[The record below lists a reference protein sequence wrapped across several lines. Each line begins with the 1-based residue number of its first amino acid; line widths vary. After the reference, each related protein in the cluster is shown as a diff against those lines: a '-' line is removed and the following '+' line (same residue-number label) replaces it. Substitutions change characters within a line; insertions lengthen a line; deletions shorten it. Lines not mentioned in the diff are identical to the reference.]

1 MEWEWPKTW
10 YHSYFPRL
18 VTMGY
23 LNTQDVKNAI
33 RDLGSLEKLSYTT
46 LSCPMMVEVIAEK

>member
-1 MEWEWPKTW
+1 
-10 YHSYFPRL
+10 
-18 VTMGY
+18 MGY

-33 RDLGSLEKLSYTT
+33 RDLGALEKLSYTT